1 MCRAAAKHPFPPTP
15 APTPVHTGLVLGRQ
29 AGAKA
34 HTLEAMIKREDS
46 GFRVA
51 SVLAT

>member
-1 MCRAAAKHPFPPTP
+1 MQGGGKAPIPPHPCSHPSAHRACA
-15 APTPVHTGLVLGRQ
+15 GRQ